1 MKKLLS
7 AFAVLLAAGALLVA
21 GCGDSDSD
29 SDTATFDDDSYPFT
43 FEYPSDWEETGDV
56 TQNQQ
61 LGSSQSADVVGVGP
75 SDDNGIILATY
86 ELNQPVTEDNI
97 DQAKA
102 EFDKLIQQVDPSAE
116 GTAGEVGGYPSVTIE
131 NVPVSDPEGAEN
143 TLIAL
148 FDGTSEYL
156 ITCQSLEDDR
166 DEVNAA
172 CEQAQSTLTKKES

>member
-7 AFAVLLAAGALLVA
+7 AFVALLTLGALVA
-21 GCGDSDSD
+21 TGCGDSDSG

-43 FEYPSDWEETGDV
+43 FEYPSDWEETDSV

-61 LGSSQSADVVGVGP
+61 LGSSQSSDVVGVGP

-86 ELNQPVTEDNI
+86 ALNQPVTEDNI

-116 GTAGEVGGYPSVTIE
+116 GTVGDVGGYPSVTIE

-148 FDGTSEYL
+148 FDGTTEYL
-156 ITCQSLEDDR
+156 MTCQSLADDR
-166 DEVNAA
+166 DEVNDA
-172 CEQAQSTLTKKES
+172 CDQAQSTLTKKEP